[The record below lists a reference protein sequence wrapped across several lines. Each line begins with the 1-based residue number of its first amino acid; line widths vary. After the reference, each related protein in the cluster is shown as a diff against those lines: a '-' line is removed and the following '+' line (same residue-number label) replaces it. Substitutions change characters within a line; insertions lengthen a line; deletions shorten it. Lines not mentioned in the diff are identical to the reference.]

1 MTLEQIIER
10 YSIYYIPEDIYI
22 ANIWEF
28 GYTDVIDGF
37 GINNKIESKMIIK
50 VVFVDKDGK
59 LRCIEDSN
67 NNFVFTLKE
76 VDKEDKE

>member
-1 MTLEQIIER
+1 MTMQKTPDDFD
-10 YSIYYIPEDIYI
+10 IYYVPEDIYI
-22 ANIWEF
+22 TNIWEF

-37 GINNKIESKMIIK
+37 GMTNRVESKMIIK
-50 VVFVDKDGK
+50 IIFVDKDGK

-67 NNFVFTLKE
+67 NNFVFTPKE